1 MFKQLINSAI
11 ALAFVTILLGAYT
24 RLTDAGLGCPDWPG
38 CYGFITAPQH
48 AEQIAQAAERFPQSK
63 IEVHKAHN
71 EMFHRYLAGFLGVNV
86 VAIFLMSL
94 WREEARAL
102 ASCLL
107 LLVMMQAALGM
118 WTVTLN
124 LMPVIVL
131 GHLLGGFALF
141 GFLVVLRIKLN
152 YVHAFEPG
160 LKQKNVRLLAWLALL
175 VLLSQISLG
184 AWTSSNYA
192 ALACHKLPLCEPGWQ
207 QRFSFAAAFH
217 VPLGHST
224 YEYGVLS
231 HNARLSIHV
240 LHRIGAVITLV
251 MVGAFAVFAWWK
263 AKTKKLQRVALGI
276 AGLLLLQVCLG
287 IINVVA
293 SLPLLNAVAHNIVA
307 ANLLMLVMIFI
318 YELYRLVPLKN

>member
-1 MFKQLINSAI
+1 MFKQLTNSAI

-38 CYGFITAPQH
+38 CYGFITVPQH
-48 AEQIAQAAERFPQSK
+48 AEHIAQAEQRFPQSRV
-63 IEVHKAHN
+63 EVHKAHN
-71 EMFHRYLAGFLGVNV
+71 EMFHRYLAGLLGINV
-86 VAIFLMSL
+86 VAIFLISL

-107 LLVMMQAALGM
+107 LLVILQAALGM
-118 WTVTLN
+118 WTVSLN
-124 LMPVIVL
+124 LLPVIVL

-152 YVHAFEPG
+152 YVRTFEPA
-160 LKQKNVRLLAWLALL
+160 LQQKNVRVLAWLALL
-175 VLLSQISLG
+175 ILLSQISLG

-217 VPLGHST
+217 LPMGYST

-231 HNARLSIHV
+231 HDARMSIHI
-240 LHRIGAVITLV
+240 LHRIGAFITLLV
-251 MVGAFAVFAWWK
+251 VGTFAVFAWWK
-263 AKTKKLQRVALGI
+263 AHTKKLQLLALGI
-276 AGLLLLQVCLG
+276 TGLLLLQVCLG

-307 ANLLMLVMIFI
+307 ATLLMLVMIFI
-318 YELYRLVPLKN
+318 YELYRLVPLKH